1 MSEHKVSGIH
11 AIGVEV
17 PEDMSLKLLMEQL
30 LNDTEVEL
38 EKDLDGETRQSEPQ
52 SEADKWQRYADMLGD
67 LFDVAHQIGYDAYM
81 QGDLR
86 IMRKVLQVE
95 SDVVD
100 LAGIVAM
107 EKSRAVK

>member
-17 PEDMSLKLLMEQL
+17 PEDMSLKELMERL

-38 EKDLDGETRQSEPQ
+38 DGETSEPEPQ
-52 SEADKWQRYADMLGD
+52 PEADKWQRYADMLGD

-81 QGDLR
+81 QGDLK

>member
-1 MSEHKVSGIH
+1 MSNNKISGIH

-17 PEDMSLKLLMEQL
+17 PEDMSLKELMEQL
-30 LNDTEVEL
+30 LEGGEAEL
-38 EKDLDGETRQSEPQ
+38 EKDLDGGTSEPEPQ
-52 SEADKWQRYADMLGD
+52 PEADKWQRYADMLGD

-81 QGDLR
+81 QGDLK

-95 SDVVD
+95 TDVVD

-107 EKSRAVK
+107 EKSRAAK

>member
-1 MSEHKVSGIH
+1 MSNNKISGIH

-17 PEDMSLKLLMEQL
+17 PKDMSLKELMD
-30 LNDTEVEL
+30 DTEVEL
-38 EKDLDGETRQSEPQ
+38 EKDLDEETRKPEPQ
-52 SEADKWQRYADMLGD
+52 SEADKWQRYTDMLGD

-81 QGDLR
+81 QGDLK

-100 LAGIVAM
+100 LAGIVTM

>member
-1 MSEHKVSGIH
+1 MSNNKVSGIH

-17 PEDMSLKLLMEQL
+17 PEDMSLKELMERL

-38 EKDLDGETRQSEPQ
+38 EKDLDGGISEPEPQ
-52 SEADKWQRYADMLGD
+52 PEADKWQRYADMLGD

>member
-1 MSEHKVSGIH
+1 MSGHKITGIH

-17 PEDMSLKLLMEQL
+17 PEDMSLKELMEQL

-38 EKDLDGETRQSEPQ
+38 EKDLDGETRQPEPQ

-81 QGDLR
+81 QGDLK

>member
-1 MSEHKVSGIH
+1 MSGHKITGIH
-11 AIGVEV
+11 AIGVEI
-17 PEDMSLKLLMEQL
+17 PEDMSSKELMEQL

-38 EKDLDGETRQSEPQ
+38 EKDLDEETRKPEPQ
-52 SEADKWQRYADMLGD
+52 SEADKWQRSADTLGD

-81 QGDLR
+81 QGDLK

-100 LAGIVAM
+100 PAGIVTT